1 MVLLL
6 DGLRSGWLNPPA
18 AAVVLIWHMMSSR
31 GLTPILLSLALQ
43 LDEFAVIEMIE
54 KLTDP
59 SSERGEWLARL
70 DLQEDGAK
78 LKVVDMGQLSHC
90 DSSSECKTLV
100 RAAEEVLGDH
110 DTDVAEALW
119 KVGWQRWAV
128 LEHDRLARSIMCSRG
143 AE

>member
-1 MVLLL
+1 MV
-6 DGLRSGWLNPPA
+6 
-18 AAVVLIWHMMSSR
+18 SSR
-31 GLTPILLSLALQ
+31 SVTPTLVSLALQ

-70 DLQEDGAK
+70 DLQEEGAK
-78 LKVVDMGQLSHC
+78 LKVVDMGQLCHC

-119 KVGWQRWAV
+119 KVG
-128 LEHDRLARSIMCSRG
+128 
-143 AE
+143 

>member
-1 MVLLL
+1 MVC
-6 DGLRSGWLNPPA
+6 
-18 AAVVLIWHMMSSR
+18 SR
-31 GLTPILLSLALQ
+31 RLTPVLLSLALQ
-43 LDEFAVIEMIE
+43 LDEFAVIERIE

-59 SSERGEWLARL
+59 SSETGEWLARL

-78 LKVVDMGQLSHC
+78 LKVVDMGQLSNC

-128 LEHDRLARSIMCSRG
+128 PEPERLEWSITCSRG
-143 AE
+143 AG